1 MPRGNHK
8 VRKQVIQPDPRF
20 NSIVLEKFIN
30 HAMYCGEKTV
40 ARLVV
45 YKALDIAEQKTGKQ
59 PMQLFSQ
66 ALKNVSP
73 AIEVKTKRVG
83 GANYQVPVQVV
94 GERKRFLAMKWMI
107 QAARTKKGKPMA
119 EKLADEILSASK
131 NEGEAV
137 RKKNDVQR
145 MAEANRA
152 FAHLAR

>member
-119 EKLADEILSASK
+119 DRLAEEIIAASN
-131 NEGEAV
+131 NEGEAIKIKETTV
-137 RKKNDVQR
+137 KQ
-145 MAEANRA
+145 AEANRA
-152 FAHLAR
+152 FAYLAW